1 MASSSEVQAA
11 EDLLLAMQDYTPI
24 IPDEVTS
31 HFLSL
36 SGFHCSDVRV
46 KRIVSLAAHKFVAD
60 LTNDALQHCKAR
72 QQGKGGKDGRLLLTT
87 EDLSASCKEFGIHIG
102 KPQYYANSIGRVAPD
117 DPANP

>member
-1 MASSSEVQAA
+1 M
-11 EDLLLAMQDYTPI
+11 
-24 IPDEVTS
+24 S
-31 HFLSL
+31 HSP
-36 SGFHCSDVRV
+36 
-46 KRIVSLAAHKFVAD
+46 D